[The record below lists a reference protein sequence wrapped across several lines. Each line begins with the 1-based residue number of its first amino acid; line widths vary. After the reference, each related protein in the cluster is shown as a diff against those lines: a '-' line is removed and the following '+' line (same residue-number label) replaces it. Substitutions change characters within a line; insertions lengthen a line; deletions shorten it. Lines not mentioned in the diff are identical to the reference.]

1 MPDIKSE
8 LSKVLNQWD
17 KHEETI
23 RTHKEDQM
31 KKDFG
36 FKPTN
41 NVSRET
47 FNYVRDNPFQ
57 ARRQIKEALTS
68 RGFKEGSID
77 ALLTQMRNGGLIS
90 RSPDGTYV
98 AKVQEF
104 QPIKVKTKIK
114 KALIEHAHKA
124 KKTEPPSAGIAALAS
139 DTKQEAKTKTSIIL
153 NRGWSPEKAIENLNV
168 IQARALYDELKKIFG
183 G

>member
-23 RTHKEDQM
+23 RNPKEKQVE
-31 KKDFG
+31 KTYG
-36 FKPTN
+36 FKTTN
-41 NVSRET
+41 NVTRET

-57 ARRQIKEALTS
+57 ARRQIKEALTR

-77 ALLTQMRNGGLIS
+77 ALLTQMRNGGLIE
-90 RSPDGTYV
+90 RTTNGQYV
-98 AKVQEF
+98 AKANEF
-104 QPIKVKTKIK
+104 HPVKLKDKVKP
-114 KALIEHAHKA
+114 KAPAHKA
-124 KKTEPPSAGIAALAS
+124 KKAEPPSAGIAALAP
-139 DTKQEAKTKTSIIL
+139 DTKQEAKPKTSIIL
-153 NRGWSPEKAIENLNV
+153 NRGWTPEKAIENLNV
-168 IQARALYDELKKIFG
+168 VQARALYDELKRIFG

>member
-23 RTHKEDQM
+23 RNPKENAMQRQHN
-31 KKDFG
+31 FQ
-36 FKPTN
+36 PTN

-47 FNYVRDNPFQ
+47 FDYVCTHAGQKNK
-57 ARRQIKEALTS
+57 QIISAMKA
-68 RGFKEGSID
+68 RGFNASSVGS
-77 ALLTQMRNGGLIS
+77 LLTQMVRVKSIRRDQNGAYFPL
-90 RSPDGTYV
+90 TNEYV
-98 AKVQEF
+98 
-104 QPIKVKTKIK
+104 PIKAAPK
-114 KALIEHAHKA
+114 K
-124 KKTEPPSAGIAALAS
+124 KKDVAQEPPSAGIAALNA
-139 DTKQEAKTKTSIIL
+139 DTTQKAKTKTSIVL
-153 NRGWSPEKAIENLNV
+153 NRGWTPEKAIENLNV